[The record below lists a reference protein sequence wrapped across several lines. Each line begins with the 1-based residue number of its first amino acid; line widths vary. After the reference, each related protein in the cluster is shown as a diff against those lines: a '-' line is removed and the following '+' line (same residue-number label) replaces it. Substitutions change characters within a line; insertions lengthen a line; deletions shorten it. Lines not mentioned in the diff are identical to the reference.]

1 MSINIA
7 FEVLTRLQKFLNKHF
22 DNLKRKQVTKV
33 ELDAEKFRARQI
45 IVDTYCQLLFTLLM
59 KGYHNPRR
67 LQQLATRK
75 TQLLLVMYAKARRV
89 KAITNDSDTITS
101 T

>member
-1 MSINIA
+1 MLINIA
-7 FEVLTRLQKFLNKHF
+7 FEVLTCLQRFLNKHF
-22 DNLKRKQVTKV
+22 DNLKRRRITDTD
-33 ELDAEKFRARQI
+33 LDAEKVRARQI
-45 IVDTYCQLLFTLLM
+45 IVDTYNQIVFILLK

-67 LQQLATRK
+67 FQQLATRK

-89 KAITNDSDTITS
+89 NTIANVSETITS

>member
-1 MSINIA
+1 MAINIA
-7 FEVLTRLQKFLNKHF
+7 FEVLTHLHKFLVRHF
-22 DNLKRKQVTKV
+22 DNLKRRRVTHS
-33 ELDAEKFRARQI
+33 ELEAEKVKAKQI
-45 IVDTYCQLLFTLLM
+45 IVDTYNQLVFTLLK

-67 LQQLATRK
+67 IQQLATRR

-89 KAITNDSDTITS
+89 NTIADDSEAFTS

>member
-7 FEVLTRLQKFLNKHF
+7 FEVLTRLQRFLNKHF
-22 DNLKRKQVTKV
+22 DNLKRRRIT
-33 ELDAEKFRARQI
+33 ETDLDAEKVRARQI
-45 IVDTYCQLLFTLLM
+45 IVDTYNQIVFILLK

-67 LQQLATRK
+67 IQQLATRK

-89 KAITNDSDTITS
+89 NTIANDSETITS

>member
-7 FEVLTRLQKFLNKHF
+7 FEVLTRLHKFLNRHF
-22 DNLKRKQVTKV
+22 ENLKRRRIT
-33 ELDAEKFRARQI
+33 EDDLEAEKVRARQI
-45 IVDTYCQLLFTLLM
+45 IVDTYNQLVFILLK
-59 KGYHNPRR
+59 KGYHNPVRI
-67 LQQLATRK
+67 QQLATRK

-89 KAITNDSDTITS
+89 NTIANDSETTTS

>member
-7 FEVLTRLQKFLNKHF
+7 FEVLTRLHNFLIRHF
-22 DNLKRKQVTKV
+22 NNLKRRRITES
-33 ELDAEKFRARQI
+33 ELEAEKVRARQI
-45 IVDTYCQLLFTLLM
+45 IVDTYNQIVFILLK
-59 KGYHNPRR
+59 KGYHNPVRI
-67 LQQLATRK
+67 QQLATRK

-89 KAITNDSDTITS
+89 NTIADDPEAITS